1 MIRIAT
7 NLSPFE
13 QAEAHLAETM
23 FYDKWAP
30 SEESSMSK
38 PQSTFVPRWEDVQ
51 DDLEPD
57 LRRLLMQ
64 KKKRKEAP
72 TLEFRPLMAESST
85 SYEGVR
91 GPHAIRKGA
100 PDKDHNIKVWCAS
113 RKFKSRK

>member
-1 MIRIAT
+1 
-7 NLSPFE
+7 
-13 QAEAHLAETM
+13 
-23 FYDKWAP
+23 
-30 SEESSMSK
+30 MSK

-91 GPHAIRKGA
+91 GLHAIRKGA
-100 PDKDHNIKVWCAS
+100 LDKDHNIKVWCAS
-113 RKFKSRK
+113 RKFKRRK